1 MIYDLKISV
10 NLKWLLDHRCYIHSL
25 IILFFNILISWLIVC
40 LGKRCL
46 GNVFQSAVDLSP
58 SLYFAHSSDITQGFG
73 YHDHRFEY
81 QDHDYVVE
89 HSAIASANSIIEIVT
104 IINSHH
110 IFLLFWWMLS
120 NLDGV
125 LCVLS
130 LSVWENKIEFNK
142 MSVTRQCW
150 GPLGGTLDQK
160 VQNFVIFY
168 SSSSPSPLPSPIA
181 KIWGWVPDFQNQDHH
196 HLIQHDNDHQ
206 QQLHHITSWIPPAPV
221 YHLESE

>member
-1 MIYDLKISV
+1 
-10 NLKWLLDHRCYIHSL
+10 
-25 IILFFNILISWLIVC
+25 
-40 LGKRCL
+40 
-46 GNVFQSAVDLSP
+46 
-58 SLYFAHSSDITQGFG
+58 
-73 YHDHRFEY
+73 
-81 QDHDYVVE
+81 
-89 HSAIASANSIIEIVT
+89 
-104 IINSHH
+104 
-110 IFLLFWWMLS
+110 MLS

-168 SSSSPSPLPSPIA
+168 SSSSPSLLPSPTA
-181 KIWGWVPDFQNQDHH
+181 KIWGWVPDFQNRDHH

-206 QQLHHITSWIPPAPV
+206 QQHHHITSWIPPAPV
-221 YHLESE
+221 YHLESESKVETIVRPHHFEDRQREVYHLESESKVAELERLVLRPRRTRSLNFMSH